1 MFDVAIE
8 FMKQAIQCLP
18 VFIPLV
24 LVINLVSDLL
34 WR

>member
-8 FMKQAIQCLP
+8 FMKQAIQILP
-18 VFIPLV
+18 YFIPLI
-24 LVINLVSDLL
+24 LVINLVSDML